1 MSVRTLAVDR
11 GDTTMTA
18 LRECG
23 ENPSAFLG
31 FSEGNEYFTVTGA
44 RGVVP
49 YRAVGGYLHQ
59 IGGVTAPDED
69 QEMLL
74 RAFVEYAGEL
84 RRKVIATRLRRP
96 EAELF
101 ARCGFTVNQAGS
113 SYSVYL
119 PEFRLGGDRLAELR
133 LAVSQARLA
142 GLEVAEVAYEDIA
155 AAADEIGAMTESR
168 PELRVFAGRIGD
180 EVVAYIAYAPVF
192 GTRPGLLHHLARRAP
207 GAPQGVLEAV
217 NLAAVLAFAEED
229 RQWLHLGF
237 TPLAGLGAQYEVG
250 PAHPATARALRL
262 LAERGERL
270 YPTAAHH
277 AYQRIWDPHLVQP
290 GYLACHG
297 RVSAGAVRQLL
308 RLTRS
313 P

>member
-1 MSVRTLAVDR
+1 MSVRTLAVDS
-11 GDTTMTA
+11 GDTTVTA
-18 LRECG
+18 LREYG

-31 FSEGNEYFTVTGA
+31 LGEGYEYFTVTGT

-49 YRAVGGYLHQ
+49 YRGVGGYLHQ
-59 IGGVTAPDED
+59 PGGVIAPDED

-74 RAFVEYAGEL
+74 GAFVEFAEER

-101 ARCGFTVNQAGS
+101 ARCGFTVNQSGS

-119 PEFRLGGDRLAELR
+119 PEFRPGDPRLAELR
-133 LAVSQARLA
+133 RAVSQARLA

-155 AAADEIGAMTESR
+155 AGTGEIDTLNERWSA
-168 PELRVFAGRIGD
+168 LRLFAGRIGD

-192 GTRPGLLHHLARRAP
+192 GTRPGLLHHLAHRAP
-207 GAPQGVLEAV
+207 GAPRGALEAV
-217 NLAAVLAFAEED
+217 NLAAVRAFAEED

-237 TPLAGLGAQYEVG
+237 TPLAGLCAQYEVG
-250 PAHPATARALRL
+250 SAHPTTARALRL

-297 RVSAGAVRQLL
+297 RASAGAIRQLL